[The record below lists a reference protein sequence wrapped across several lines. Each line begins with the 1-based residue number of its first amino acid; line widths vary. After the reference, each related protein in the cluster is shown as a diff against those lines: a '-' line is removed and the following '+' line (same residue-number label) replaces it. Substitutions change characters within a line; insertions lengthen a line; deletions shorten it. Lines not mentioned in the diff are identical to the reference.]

1 MPKLMT
7 RIAVF
12 FIILFFSIKD
22 TNAQESFIGNINYQ
36 LLEKYIE
43 LAKQNY
49 PKRKMYK
56 ASELSAKAKI
66 GVARATYLDAF
77 TASYNYSPN
86 NASKITG
93 ANTYIFNGLQLGVFF
108 NLGILFRT
116 PAYVRQAKE
125 EHNEKVYQAQEYDIL
140 LASEVKQTYY
150 EYLREAAD
158 LKVKAQTYIDNKAAS
173 DGLRYKFEKGEVTL
187 DQYTKAKTLTSYA
200 NSERLLAE
208 LNLLKAKD
216 SLEALIGEVLEN
228 VK

>member
-1 MPKLMT
+1 MN
-7 RIAVF
+7 RV
-12 FIILFFSIKD
+12 ILFFAILLFSVN
-22 TNAQESFIGNINYQ
+22 TYAQESFIGNINYM
-36 LLEKYIE
+36 LLEKYVE

-56 ASELSAKAKI
+56 ASELSAKAKV

-86 NASKITG
+86 NTYKV
-93 ANTYIFNGLQLGVFF
+93 NTTNNFTLNGLQLGIFF
-108 NLGILFRT
+108 NMGILFRT

-140 LASEVKQTYY
+140 LTSEVKKNYY
-150 EYLREAAD
+150 EYLRQMSD
-158 LKVKAQTYIDNKAAS
+158 LKVKAQTYTDNKAAS
-173 DGLRYKFEKGEVTL
+173 DGLRYKFEKGEASL
-187 DQYTKAKTLTSYA
+187 DDYTKAKTITSYA

-208 LNLLKAKD
+208 VNLLKAKD
-216 SLEALIGEVLEN
+216 SLEALIGEPLEN

>member
-1 MPKLMT
+1 MNKIVPFLF
-7 RIAVF
+7 VF
-12 FIILFFSIKD
+12 FFHVTLA
-22 TNAQESFIGNINYQ
+22 NAQESFIGNINYP
-36 LLEKYIE
+36 LLERYVE

-77 TASYNYSPN
+77 TAAYNYSPN
-86 NASKITG
+86 NAAKINT
-93 ANTYIFNGLQLGVFF
+93 ANPYTLNGIQLGVYF

-116 PAYVRQAKE
+116 PAFVRQAKE
-125 EHNEKVYQAQEYDIL
+125 EHNEKIYQAQEYDIL
-140 LASEVKQTYY
+140 LTSEVKQTYY
-150 EYLREAAD
+150 KYLRESAD
-158 LKVKAQTYIDNKAAS
+158 LKVKAQTFIDNKAAS
-173 DGLRYKFEKGEVTL
+173 DGLRYKFEKGESTL
-187 DQYTKAKTLTSYA
+187 DDYTKAKTITSYA

-216 SLEALIGEVLEN
+216 SLEALIGELLEN